1 MKINDDL
8 YNDLYWD
15 GEEAYLYLPR
25 IKGMPLNRSGKI
37 PEGSKKPPRNMNLEI
52 REQMDVLKEYQFTYK
67 ASRHEEWW
75 LLDSLGPFYDEQWID
90 DVVQIIKGGKEASV
104 YLCRAN
110 PSAGTELMA
119 GKVYR
124 PRSLRNLRKDH
135 IYREGRSRLDA
146 DGLEIIDERQ
156 HRAINRRTAYGQELM
171 HTSLIEHEY
180 RTLQVLSAAGCDVP
194 KPHASD
200 HNAILMEFIGDEQMA
215 APTLNGIHLDLKQ
228 AQILFERVIDNIEL
242 MLKNNRVHGD
252 LSAYNILYFEGE
264 ITLIDFPQ
272 SINPNRNPNA
282 FSIFQRDIIRICDY
296 FSIHGVKVV
305 PMKLAYDLWLNH
317 GYSIEPNILWD
328 ELGEMTSGDL
338 W

>member
-15 GEEAYLYLPR
+15 GEEAYQYLPR
-25 IKGMPLNRSGKI
+25 IKGMSLTRRRKI
-37 PEGSKKPPRNMNLEI
+37 PEGFKKAPRKMNLEI

-110 PSAGTELMA
+110 PSAGTELLA
-119 GKVYR
+119 AKVYR

-135 IYREGRSRLDA
+135 IYREGRARLDA

-171 HTSLIEHEY
+171 HTSWIEHEY
-180 RTLQVLSAAGCDVP
+180 RTLQVLSSAGCNVP

-200 HNAILMEFIGDEQMA
+200 HNAILMDFIGDEQTA
-215 APTLNGIHLDLKQ
+215 APTLNNIHLDYKQ
-228 AQILFERVIDNIEL
+228 AQTLFERVIENIDL
-242 MLKNNRVHGD
+242 MLKNHRVHGD

-272 SINPNRNPNA
+272 AINPNRNPNA
-282 FSIFQRDIIRICDY
+282 FFIFQRDIKHICDY
-296 FSIHGVKVV
+296 FIGQGVKIA
-305 PMKLAYDLWLNH
+305 PTSLAYDLWQNH
-317 GYSIEPNILWD
+317 GYSIEPNILW
-328 ELGEMTSGDL
+328 EESGETTPGDS